1 MKKKIELEIFIHRKA
16 DGSEKIEL
24 NDMTNLGVSD
34 AWAINHYGVCVGS
47 TTLVGEYEDIE
58 ADPREALIDALEQS
72 LQQEIADSQ
81 VRQNK
86 IKDQIEQLRCLTHQP
101 EVGNENV

>member
-24 NDMTNLGVSD
+24 SDMTKLGATD
-34 AWAINHYGVCVGS
+34 DWAVNYYGVCVGS

-72 LQQEIADSQ
+72 LKREIADSQ

>member
-24 NDMTNLGVSD
+24 MDMTTNLGVAD
-34 AWAINHYGVCVGS
+34 DWAINHYGVCVGS

-72 LQQEIADSQ
+72 LQREIADSQ

-101 EVGNENV
+101 EEDQ

>member
-1 MKKKIELEIFIHRKA
+1 MKKKIELPVFIHRKA
-16 DGSEKIEL
+16 DGTDKIAL
-24 NDMTNLGVSD
+24 HDMTSSSVAGD
-34 AWAINHYGVCVGS
+34 WAISHYGVCIGQ
-47 TTLVGEYEDIE
+47 TMLVGEYEDIE

-72 LQQEIADSQ
+72 LKREIADSQ